1 MHFLWSNKITRYFE
15 FIYQRHIGNRNRIFL
30 NLNHIL
36 SKTHQLTPHFFRVCA
51 LQKSPLYFQEKLM
64 RVSKNGVFPQSSGN
78 HEKVLC
84 YQISASYNM
93 DCGHLLHDLW
103 WSNNCQCADRSIWA
117 APVKFQNPN
126 KGPENSISKKHTYLK
141 LNYFSRVTHKY
152 TYYKI
157 QKNKLPKKSNKIDS
171 WTWNKIRSTSKSNF
185 FSSIQ
190 VLLYVMIP
198 LKSEVTPLPSNKGPI
213 NIFIKKKHDR

>member
-15 FIYQRHIGNRNRIFL
+15 FIYQRQIGNRNRIFL

-126 KGPENSISKKHTYLK
+126 KGPENSISKKHIWNWIISHEWHISIHTTK
-141 LNYFSRVTHKY
+141 FK
-152 TYYKI
+152 KI
-157 QKNKLPKKSNKIDS
+157 Q
-171 WTWNKIRSTSKSNF
+171 
-185 FSSIQ
+185 
-190 VLLYVMIP
+190 
-198 LKSEVTPLPSNKGPI
+198 
-213 NIFIKKKHDR
+213 

>member
-1 MHFLWSNKITRYFE
+1 MGFSPRAAETMKKFSATKLVPAIIWTAVIYYMTFDGQITANVLTDPFGRRRSSFKIQTRALKTA
-15 FIYQRHIGNRNRIFL
+15 YQRSIFEID
-30 NLNHIL
+30 H
-36 SKTHQLTPHFFRVCA
+36 
-51 LQKSPLYFQEKLM
+51 
-64 RVSKNGVFPQSSGN
+64 
-78 HEKVLC
+78 
-84 YQISASYNM
+84 
-93 DCGHLLHDLW
+93 
-103 WSNNCQCADRSIWA
+103 
-117 APVKFQNPN
+117 
-126 KGPENSISKKHTYLK
+126 
-141 LNYFSRVTHKY
+141 FSRVTHKY

-190 VLLYVMIP
+190 VLFYVMIP